1 MEYKSEAERTFDG
14 QRTNYFFADDRFK
27 YAFIV
32 DPNKEAYTL
41 SLCTTCMIVRPPRSF
56 HCSQCGV
63 CIEQQD
69 HHCPWMGTCV
79 GKRNLKYFLSF
90 LILTALHAFVTAAIC
105 SAYYLQVTIDIDVW
119 DYDRA
124 IERNMGMMSA
134 GVGLYA
140 GIIGMTLFFFWLY
153 SMCLWSDNITS
164 NENLRTRWNAKRN
177 KYFNRNAKR
186 LNSKPNE

>member
-1 MEYKSEAERTFDG
+1 
-14 QRTNYFFADDRFK
+14 
-27 YAFIV
+27 
-32 DPNKEAYTL
+32 
-41 SLCTTCMIVRPPRSF
+41 
-56 HCSQCGV
+56 
-63 CIEQQD
+63 
-69 HHCPWMGTCV
+69 MGTCV

>member
-1 MEYKSEAERTFDG
+1 
-14 QRTNYFFADDRFK
+14 
-27 YAFIV
+27 
-32 DPNKEAYTL
+32 
-41 SLCTTCMIVRPPRSF
+41 
-56 HCSQCGV
+56 
-63 CIEQQD
+63 
-69 HHCPWMGTCV
+69 MGTCV

-105 SAYYLQVTIDIDVW
+105 SAYYFQVTYEIDVW

-164 NENLRTRWNAKRN
+164 NENLRTRWNAKRK
-177 KYFNRNAKR
+177 KYFNRNVKR
-186 LNSKPNE
+186 LTSKANEDMTPDEMEAL